1 MKIYEKVIHHIEHQ
15 LRSGSL
21 QAYDLLPSVRNLS
34 QTLNVSKNS
43 VIRAYLALEQTGTIL
58 AHPRKG
64 FSVKPDTEYDQPQP
78 PSPQKIIR
86 GATSLDIIGSAQ
98 RQADVVFGSANPDT
112 RFKGRQ
118 EFYKQLNKLVRS
130 EIKSPAIHRHYQAPP
145 GDPQLRQQIA
155 KKTHSGHAELNPDEI
170 IITNGAQEAISL
182 ALRSITQP
190 GDIIATESPCFYGIL
205 QCIEALGLQVVEIPS
220 HAPDGIDLDQL
231 SSILEHWEIK
241 AVLLNPHANNP
252 LGFNMPD
259 NMKSSLIALAKT
271 YNLAIIEDDVFGALI
286 PTSQRQRTLK
296 SMDTEGRVI
305 LCSSLSKIL
314 DSDIRLG
321 WVVPGQYFDQV
332 NYLKYVTTLATS
344 GLMQHA
350 AALWME
356 SANFN
361 RHIKQLQ
368 NHYKQRKIL
377 FIESL
382 KTYLPIEAHI
392 NCPDSGFLC
401 WVALPPHING
411 DNLFTRMKSEG
422 ISITPGSLFGTA
434 QQFQHCIRLN
444 FSTFDNSAKQLRAL
458 ARLGEVI
465 SEEINLQAQKSPA

>member
-1 MKIYEKVIHHIEHQ
+1 MKVYEKVISHIEHQ
-15 LRSGSL
+15 LRSGAL
-21 QAYDLLPSVRNLS
+21 QAHDLLPSVRSLA
-34 QTLNVSKNS
+34 QALHVSKNS
-43 VIRAYLALEQTGTIL
+43 VIRAYLALEQTGVVL

-64 FSVKPDTEYDQPQP
+64 FSVKADTEYNQPQS
-78 PSPQKIIR
+78 PSPQRIIR

-130 EIKSPAIHRHYQAPP
+130 EIKSPATYSHYQAPP
-145 GDPQLRQQIA
+145 GDLRFRQQIA
-155 KKTHSGHAELNPDEI
+155 KKTHCGLAELDPEEI

-182 ALRSITQP
+182 ALRSTSQP
-190 GDIIATESPCFYGIL
+190 GDIIAVESPCFYGTL
-205 QCIEALGLQVVEIPS
+205 QCIEALGLQIIEIPS
-220 HAPDGIDLDQL
+220 YAPDGIDLEQL
-231 SSILEHWEIK
+231 SNILERWEIK
-241 AVLLNPHANNP
+241 TILLNPHANNP

-259 NMKSSLIALAKT
+259 VMKSSLMAIAQLHD
-271 YNLAIIEDDVFGALI
+271 LVIIEDDVFGELTH
-286 PTSQRQRTLK
+286 PTQRLRTLK
-296 SMDTEGRVI
+296 SMDSDGRVI

-314 DSDIRLG
+314 DPDIRLG
-321 WVVPGQYFDQV
+321 WVIPGRYFDQV

-368 NHYKQRKIL
+368 NHYRQRKIL
-377 FIESL
+377 FIEAL
-382 KTYLPIEAHI
+382 KTHLPSEAHV
-392 NCPDSGFLC
+392 NNPDSGYLC
-401 WVALPPHING
+401 WIALPPNIDG
-411 DNLFTRMKSEG
+411 DNLFNRMKSEG
-422 ISITPGSLFGTA
+422 VSITPGSLFGTD

-444 FSTFDNSAKQLRAL
+444 FSTFDNTPKQLSAL

-465 SEEINLQAQKSPA
+465 AEEINFQAQKSPA